1 MPQHDIYDDSCF
13 IAAIEKIGKSSAP
26 EIAAKVGCN
35 ARIATIRLKRLVA
48 KEKVKSEKISGRWVF
63 WI

>member
-13 IAAIEKIGKSSAP
+13 IAALKDKGRLSATQ
-26 EIAAKVGCN
+26 IAEKVGCN

-48 KEKVKSEKISGRWVF
+48 EKQIKSEMISGRWQF
-63 WI
+63 WV